1 MKKKINKMMIL
12 IATVTILLTM
22 VLITVVYYDLFRRQV
37 LEDLKSYG
45 SLLKSCSS
53 VEEIKENGV
62 PVESDLRLTLIGSDG
77 QVLYDNEADSV
88 AMGNHAS
95 RPEIQVMELK
105 KVVATTTLEVKV
117 PSWFMFFAMI

>member
-22 VLITVVYYDLFRRQV
+22 VLITVVYYDLFRKQV

-53 VEEIKENGV
+53 VEEIEANGA
-62 PVESDLRLTLIGSDG
+62 PVESDLRLTLINGSPGGTGEDRS
-77 QVLYDNEADSV
+77 QVHRCRSV
-88 AMGNHAS
+88 PA
-95 RPEIQVMELK
+95 
-105 KVVATTTLEVKV
+105 
-117 PSWFMFFAMI
+117 

>member
-53 VEEIKENGV
+53 VEEIEANGA
-62 PVESDLRLTLIGSDG
+62 PVESDLRLTLINGDG
-77 QVLYDNEADSV
+77 QVLYDNEAPFLTPGDP
-88 AMGNHAS
+88 GGHAGRRRRS
-95 RPEIQVMELK
+95 SP
-105 KVVATTTLEVKV
+105 
-117 PSWFMFFAMI
+117 

>member
-45 SLLKSCSS
+45 LLLSKAVCRWNR
-53 VEEIKENGV
+53 IF
-62 PVESDLRLTLIGSDG
+62 D
-77 QVLYDNEADSV
+77 
-88 AMGNHAS
+88 
-95 RPEIQVMELK
+95 
-105 KVVATTTLEVKV
+105 
-117 PSWFMFFAMI
+117 

>member
-22 VLITVVYYDLFRRQV
+22 VLITIVYYDLFRRRV

-53 VEEIKENGV
+53 VERDQGKRSAGWHRIC
-62 PVESDLRLTLIGSDG
+62 D
-77 QVLYDNEADSV
+77 
-88 AMGNHAS
+88 
-95 RPEIQVMELK
+95 
-105 KVVATTTLEVKV
+105 
-117 PSWFMFFAMI
+117 